1 MIPLK
6 VIYHHPAK
14 GEINVGRIVYENRI
28 GLFEYDASF
37 LGLNLQLSPF
47 NLPLISGLQRGNPTP
62 FNGLQ
67 GVFSDSLPD
76 GWGMRLMDRAIREG
90 RLSVDGQHSRSL
102 AEITPVERLAYMGSR
117 CMGALSYQPDTGNKD
132 GHSGDEVSIAE
143 LASESLEV
151 YRGGVEQV
159 AQELY
164 IAGGSPGG
172 ARPKATIGLQ
182 FHEADNCTVSSAIS
196 GAEDLPEGYEHWLVK
211 FPTNTDL
218 EAKAEGNVEY
228 IYSLLARDAGINFPE
243 TLLIPTDDEY
253 GYFCCKRFD
262 RQVGNIRV
270 HMHTLAGLIDAD
282 FRVCDADYQHLLQ
295 VTTHLTKNYQD
306 CLEAVRRMIFNVVVG
321 NRDDHT
327 KNFSFLM
334 DGDGQWRLSPAY
346 DITFNPGP
354 GGEHSMSIAGQGKN
368 VTLQAI
374 NSLAE
379 RVSIT
384 KKDVQLMIDE
394 IAESV
399 AQWPKLAGDYRVPES
414 MMIEISDY
422 MKTQLSNLC

>member
-1 MIPLK
+1 MMPVK

-37 LGLNLQLSPF
+37 LALNLQLSPF
-47 NLPLISGLQRGNPTP
+47 NLPLISGLQRGNSTP

-76 GWGMRLMDRAIREG
+76 GWGMRLMDRAIR
-90 RLSVDGQHSRSL
+90 SRSL
-102 AEITPVERLAYMGSR
+102 AEVTPVERLAYMGSR
-117 CMGALSYQPDTGNKD
+117 CMGALSYQPDTGNK
-132 GHSGDEVSIAE
+132 GEHSGDEISIAE
-143 LASESLEV
+143 LASESLVV
-151 YRGGVEQV
+151 YRGGIEQV

-164 IAGGSPGG
+164 ITGGSPGG

-182 FHEADNCTVSSAIS
+182 FHHTGYRAIS
-196 GAEDLPEGYEHWLVK
+196 GAEDLPVGYEHWLVK
-211 FPTNTDL
+211 FPTNTD
-218 EAKAEGNVEY
+218 ADARAEGTVEY

-243 TLLIPTDDEY
+243 TLLIPSDDEY

-262 RQVGNIRV
+262 RQVGNVRV

-282 FRVCDADYQHLLQ
+282 FRVCDADYEHLLQ
-295 VTTHLTKNYQD
+295 VTTHLTKNHQD

-334 DGDGQWRLSPAY
+334 DGEGQWRLSPAY
-346 DITFNPGP
+346 DITFNAGP
-354 GGEHSMSIAGQGKN
+354 GGEHSMSIAGQGRN
-368 VTLQAI
+368 ITLLAI

-379 RVSIT
+379 RFSIS
-384 KKDVQLMIDE
+384 KKDVQLMIDD
-394 IAESV
+394 IAKAV
-399 AQWPKLAGDYRVPES
+399 AQWPILARDHQVPEN
-414 MMIEISDY
+414 MITEVYDY
-422 MKTQLSNLC
+422 MNAQLLNLC